1 MQTDIVLRHLR
12 RNRTITPIVAFERYR
27 ITRLADVVLRLRRR
41 GVNIATQMVQ
51 TGDGRSR
58 FARYRLVR

>member
-27 ITRLADVVLRLRRR
+27 ITRLADVVHRLRRR
-41 GVNIATQMVQ
+41 VSITTEQVGPT
-51 TGDGRSR
+51 RY
-58 FARYRLVR
+58 ARYRLVK